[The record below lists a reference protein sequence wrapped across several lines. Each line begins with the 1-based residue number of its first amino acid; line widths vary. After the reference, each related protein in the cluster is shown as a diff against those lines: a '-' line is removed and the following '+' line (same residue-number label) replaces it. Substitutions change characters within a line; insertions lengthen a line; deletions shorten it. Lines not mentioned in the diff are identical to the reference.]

1 MKSIDRLSVN
11 ILNFGNRAIDNIIK
25 AQRDTAEVIWN
36 DVIANAPYKT
46 GDYVA
51 SIQLGETK
59 VEGNIIS
66 TSVYT
71 DATVTTLS
79 GTSYNLG
86 KILEYG
92 TAPHAI
98 PNAWGKGYTF
108 GYVGKD
114 GKYHKGTM
122 DPDWHPG
129 SISRPHFLPAL
140 RKNEALYYDNIR
152 KAVKEAK

>member
-1 MKSIDRLSVN
+1 MKDINRLSVD
-11 ILNFGNRAIDNIIK
+11 ILNFGNRAIDNIVK

-59 VEGNIIS
+59 TEGNTIS

-71 DATVTTLS
+71 EATVTSKSS
-79 GTSYNLG
+79 GNTYNLG
-86 KILEYG
+86 RLLEEG
-92 TAPHAI
+92 TSPHDIYPVDSSVLKWTDINGETKFA
-98 PNAWGKGYTF
+98 K
-108 GYVGKD
+108 YV
-114 GKYHKGTM
+114 H
-122 DPDWHPG
+122 HPG
-129 SISRPHFLPAL
+129 TIAQPHFLPAL
-140 RKNEALYYDNIR
+140 NKNRALYLDNIR